1 MSILKVDNLKKTY
14 IKNNKKFVAVNGVD
28 LEINRGECVGLVGE
42 SGCGKTTVSKIITG
56 LEKSSGGSIF
66 IDNEDTTK
74 YSDKNMKNLYQKVQM
89 IFQNPVDS
97 FNPRVKLGNSIGEI
111 NINFGDDK
119 KSVKNHVLNLLNLVG
134 LKDEYYD
141 RYPNEVSGGE
151 CQRAA
156 IARALAIE
164 PNLIVCDEPTSALD
178 VSVQAQI
185 INLLKELQDK
195 KGLSYLFISHDLALV
210 QNICQKIYVM
220 YQGNIVEWGSRDDIV
235 ENAKHPYTK
244 LLLSSIFHVDNDEKW
259 ELEDLDD
266 LPFEEEVSMQGCKFY
281 TRCSIRQDLC
291 NLERPD
297 LVCKSHQHYVACHI
311 I

>member
-1 MSILKVDNLKKTY
+1 MSILKVDNLKKIY

-42 SGCGKTTVSKIITG
+42 SGCGKTTISKIITG

>member
-1 MSILKVDNLKKTY
+1 MSILKVVNLEKTY

-56 LEKSSGGSIF
+56 LERSSGGSIF

-74 YSDKNMKNLYQKVQM
+74 YNDKNMKNLYKKVQM
-89 IFQNPVDS
+89 VFQNPVDS

-119 KSVKNHVLNLLNLVG
+119 KTVKNHVLNLLNLVG

-185 INLLKELQDK
+185 INLLKELQNK

-220 YQGNIVEWGSRDDIV
+220 YQGNIVECGSRDDIV

-244 LLLSSIFHVDNDEKW
+244 LLLSSIFDVDNDEKW

-266 LPFEEEVSMQGCKFY
+266 SSFEDEVSTQGCKFY

-291 NLERPD
+291 KLERPD
-297 LVCKSHQHYVACHI
+297 LECKNHQHYVACNI